1 MADSTQL
8 NPQVTDTID
17 ALQKATMSPNVVR
30 TSGAG
35 KAYQSVA
42 QSTAIAVQD
51 AADMLRN
58 LSTISSTAMGV
69 AMSQMLADPTK
80 ASEYI
85 QILTQANDMVTK
97 AASNFKTIG
106 ENAAQVLK
114 NFPSS

>member
-1 MADSTQL
+1 MAD
-8 NPQVTDTID
+8 NNQVNSQVVDTIN
-17 ALQKATMSPNVVR
+17 ALQQATMSPNVVT

-42 QSTAIAVQD
+42 QSTAVAVQD

-58 LSTISSTAMGV
+58 LSTISSTAIGV
-69 AMSQMLADPTK
+69 AMSQMLANPSN

-85 QILTQANDMVTK
+85 QILTQANDMVSQ

-106 ENAAQVLK
+106 ENAAKVLE
-114 NFPSS
+114 NFPAS